1 MRFTT
6 GLTLLAA
13 VGLSACTTT
22 VVNTNRTVD
31 IPSPTIAVYDTVGA
45 VEIGEKVSGSGCAS
59 STLLFGERW
68 LDSSSATYLE
78 VHGTASSGIE
88 NRAKAIATHQ
98 ALTNGKGLT
107 TDILVYPVW
116 EITRQGGLFSLWREQ
131 VCANV
136 VGFRGVVKSFKTLET
151 TEQFKLKQKQ
161 EATTGQGFFGRF

>member
-1 MRFTT
+1 MRLIS
-6 GLTLLAA
+6 GLTLTA
-13 VGLSACTTT
+13 VLGLSACTTT
-22 VVNTNRTVD
+22 VVSTNRSVD
-31 IPSPTIAVYDTVGA
+31 IPSPSIAVYDTVAA

-59 STLLFGERW
+59 STLMFGERW
-68 LDSSSATYLE
+68 MDSGSATYLE

-116 EITRQGGLFSLWREQ
+116 EITRNGGFFSLWREQ

-136 VGFRGVVKSFKTLET
+136 AGFRGVVKSFKTLET
-151 TEQFKLKQKQ
+151 TDQFKLKQKQ
-161 EATTGQGFFGRF
+161 EAGSGQGFFGKF

>member
-22 VVNTNRTVD
+22 VVNTNRSVD
-31 IPSPTIAVYDTVGA
+31 IPSPSIAVYDTVAA

-68 LDSSSATYLE
+68 LDSGSATYLE
-78 VHGTASSGIE
+78 VHGTPSSGIE

-116 EITRQGGLFSLWREQ
+116 EITRDGGLFSL
-131 VCANV
+131 
-136 VGFRGVVKSFKTLET
+136 FR
-151 TEQFKLKQKQ
+151 
-161 EATTGQGFFGRF
+161 